1 LSTVG
6 SKTSEATPAPREAGQ
21 LPPVRV
27 PAVIRYLDLVV
38 LLVALPIF
46 ILAGFPM
53 TGYAVGAGAWI
64 VQRAVQ
70 LVLLGRAA
78 RAEDPRTLVGIT
90 AASMIGRG
98 WACAIAIFLV
108 GILDSDEAGLAAAV
122 LVIALFTVYF
132 TVQMLVRPLDQ
143 VHRPARN
150 ARGKAR

>member
-1 LSTVG
+1 
-6 SKTSEATPAPREAGQ
+6 
-21 LPPVRV
+21 VRI
-27 PAVIRYLDLVV
+27 PAVVRYLDLVV
-38 LLVALPIF
+38 LVVALPIF
-46 ILAGFPM
+46 ILADFPLS
-53 TGYAVGAGAWI
+53 GYAVGAGAWV

-70 LVLLGRAA
+70 LVLLARAA

-132 TVQMLVRPLDQ
+132 TVQMLLRPFDEAL
-143 VHRPARN
+143 RRARSP
-150 ARGKAR
+150 RGETR